1 VWWAS
6 LHLELTTKAA
16 YRSNLETH
24 FLPFFGEQRMA
35 NILPSHVQAWV
46 NKALDD
52 GLTPRSV
59 VKYHVV
65 LHGIFKQAV
74 RDRVIPFN
82 PAAETKMPKVVRKQ
96 RRILTPK
103 EFETLLEHI
112 PDRWLPLVLTSIE
125 TGLRWGELVA
135 LRPRH
140 IDWTNWRIRIEE
152 TALELSKRNSPTGQ
166 RIVFKDYPKDDE
178 PRTLAVTRE
187 LITVLQRRVDDYG
200 LGPDHLHPSTEGP
213 SLIPV
218 SRNTFR
224 TKVWLPALEEAK
236 LGFPVRMHDL
246 RHAHASWLLAGGA
259 DLAVVMERLGHRQI
273 MTTQQYLHTLPDAD
287 RKALEAFS
295 ALRRRG
301 DEATDAGL
309 TRGQPI
315 RNTGKGPWRWSGAL
329 GAQRVDESAQRLDRD
344 AAARADLH
352 ALQRVAE
359 HELVDLGA
367 PDAQD
372 LGSFLGGEQQL
383 GQRGLL
389 KNRVQHPGGHWA
401 AGQVTASEST

>member
-1 VWWAS
+1 MAWLRQRRGPDGRVRYQGSYRDPSGRERSAGTFSTARQALRAATKAEAAIEAGTWFDVSAGKVTFRAYAREVWWPS
-6 LHLELTTKAA
+6 LHLEPTTKAA
-16 YRSNLETH
+16 YKSNLETH
-24 FLPFFGEQRMA
+24 FLPFFGDLRMA
-35 NILPSHVQAWV
+35 NILPSHVQVWV
-46 NKALDD
+46 NQALEG

-65 LHGIFKQAV
+65 LHGIFRQAV

-82 PAAETKMPKVVRKQ
+82 PAAETKLPKVVRKQ

-103 EFETLLEHI
+103 EFGTLLEHI

-140 IDWTNWRIRIEE
+140 IDWSGWRIRVEQV
-152 TALELSKRNSPTGQ
+152 ALELSKRNSPTGQ
-166 RIVFKDYPKDDE
+166 RIVFRDYPKDDE

-187 LITVLQRRVDDYG
+187 LIAVLQRRVDDYG
-200 LGPDHLHPSTEGP
+200 LGPDHLLFPSTEAP

-224 TKVWLPALEEAK
+224 TKVWLPAVEEAK

-259 DLAVVMERLGHRQI
+259 DLAAVMERLGHRQI

-295 ALRRRG
+295 AIRRSGSR
-301 DEATDAGL
+301 
-309 TRGQPI
+309 
-315 RNTGKGPWRWSGAL
+315 TGPVG
-329 GAQRVDESAQRLDRD
+329 
-344 AAARADLH
+344 
-352 ALQRVAE
+352 E
-359 HELVDLGA
+359 H
-367 PDAQD
+367 
-372 LGSFLGGEQQL
+372 S
-383 GQRGLL
+383 
-389 KNRVQHPGGHWA
+389 
-401 AGQVTASEST
+401 

>member
-1 VWWAS
+1 MAWVIRRTSAGGRVRYQGMYRDPTGRQRSAGNYSTERQALRAAGKAEAAIDTGTWFDVSAGKVTFRAYAREVWWPS
-6 LHLELTTKAA
+6 LHLEPTTKAA
-16 YRSNLETH
+16 YKSNLETH
-24 FLPFFGEQRMA
+24 FLPFFGGLRMA

-46 NKALDD
+46 NQTLEG

-65 LHGIFKQAV
+65 LHGIFRQAV

-82 PAAETKMPKVVRKQ
+82 PAAETKLPKVVRKQ

-103 EFETLLEHI
+103 EFGTLLEHI

-140 IDWTNWRIRIEE
+140 IDWSGWHIHVEQV
-152 TALELSKRNSPTGQ
+152 ALELSKRNSPTGQ
-166 RIVFKDYPKDDE
+166 RIVFRDYPKDDE

-187 LITVLQRRVDDYG
+187 LIAVLQRRVDDYG
-200 LGPDHLHPSTEGP
+200 LSPDHLLFPSTEAP

-224 TKVWLPALEEAK
+224 TKVWQPAVEEAK

-259 DLAVVMERLGHRQI
+259 DLAAVMERLGHRQI

-295 ALRRRG
+295 ALRRREG
-301 DEATDAGL
+301 
-309 TRGQPI
+309 
-315 RNTGKGPWRWSGAL
+315 
-329 GAQRVDESAQRLDRD
+329 
-344 AAARADLH
+344 
-352 ALQRVAE
+352 
-359 HELVDLGA
+359 
-367 PDAQD
+367 
-372 LGSFLGGEQQL
+372 
-383 GQRGLL
+383 
-389 KNRVQHPGGHWA
+389 
-401 AGQVTASEST
+401 

>member
-1 VWWAS
+1 MAWVIRRTSAGGRVRYQGMYRDPAGRQRSAGSFSTARQALRAATKAEAAVEAGAWFDVTAGKVTFRTYALEVWWAS

-24 FLPFFGEQRMA
+24 FLPFFGDQRMA

-46 NKALDD
+46 NKALED

-82 PAAETKMPKVVRKQ
+82 PAAETKLPKVVRKQ
-96 RRILTPK
+96 RRILTPA

-125 TGLRWGELVA
+125 TGLRWGELVG

-140 IDWTNWRIRIEE
+140 VDWSDWRIRIEE

-187 LITVLQRRVDDYG
+187 LIAVLQKRVDDYG
-200 LGPDHLHPSTEGP
+200 LDPDNLLFPSTEGP

-259 DLAVVMERLGHRQI
+259 DLAAVMERLGHRQI

-287 RKALEAFS
+287 RKALKAFTS
-295 ALRRRG
+295 VRRRK
-301 DEATDAGL
+301 
-309 TRGQPI
+309 R
-315 RNTGKGPWRWSGAL
+315 
-329 GAQRVDESAQRLDRD
+329 
-344 AAARADLH
+344 
-352 ALQRVAE
+352 
-359 HELVDLGA
+359 
-367 PDAQD
+367 
-372 LGSFLGGEQQL
+372 
-383 GQRGLL
+383 
-389 KNRVQHPGGHWA
+389 
-401 AGQVTASEST
+401 